1 MSPEGAKLF
10 LTCLTFRVMDATVR
24 SPLVRSFER
33 HLRAMNR
40 SEKTVDTYL
49 IAVRQAD
56 AFLRAHGTTIEA
68 ATRADLE
75 AFMGDLLA
83 RRAASTAATYHKVLR
98 ILYAWLVE
106 EEEIPLDPMARI
118 RPPIVPDKPVPV
130 VPEDG
135 LKALFLACAGT
146 TFEARRD
153 TALLMLLL
161 DTGARRAEMAG
172 LTLDDVD
179 LDLDVLLVLGKGRRE
194 RSLPFGTR
202 AGEALDRYLRAR
214 ARHKH
219 AGLPW
224 LWLGQKGRLTD
235 AGLRMMLRRRGA
247 QAGLPGLHAH
257 QMRHTFAH
265 AWLAQ
270 GGAEGDLM
278 RIAGWKSRA
287 MLQRYGASAADARAR
302 EAHRRLSP
310 ADRL

>member
-1 MSPEGAKLF
+1 
-10 LTCLTFRVMDATVR
+10 MDPPART
-24 SPLVRSFER
+24 PLARSFER
-33 HLRAMNR
+33 HLRSENR
-40 SEKTVDTYL
+40 SERTVASYL
-49 IAVRQAD
+49 IGVRQAE
-56 AFLRAHGTTIEA
+56 AFLRAHGTTIQA

-75 AFMGDLLA
+75 AFIADLLG
-83 RRAASTAATYHKVLR
+83 RRAPSTAATYYKVIK

-106 EEEIPLDPMARI
+106 EEEIPADPMARM
-118 RPPIVPDKPVPV
+118 RPPIVPDKPVPI
-130 VPEDG
+130 VPEG
-135 LKALFLACAGT
+135 TLKRLFQLCAGN

-161 DTGARRAEMAG
+161 DTGARRAEISE

-194 RSLPFGTR
+194 RTLPFGRR

-219 AGLPW
+219 AALPW
-224 LWLGQKGRLTD
+224 LWLGQKGRLTE

-247 QAGLPGLHAH
+247 QVGLPGLHPH
-257 QMRHTFAH
+257 QFRHTFCH
-265 AWLAQ
+265 EWLAQ
-270 GGAEGDLM
+270 GGAETDLM

>member
-1 MSPEGAKLF
+1 MEEPA
-10 LTCLTFRVMDATVR
+10 R

-33 HLRAMNR
+33 HLRAENR
-40 SEKTVDTYL
+40 SERTVATYL
-49 IAVRQAD
+49 IALRQAD

-75 AFMGDLLA
+75 AFLAELLA
-83 RRAASTAATYHKVLR
+83 RRAPSTAATYYKVLKL
-98 ILYAWLVE
+98 LYAWLAD
-106 EEEIPLDPMARI
+106 EEEIPANPMR
-118 RPPIVPDKPVPV
+118 RMKPPIVPDKPVPI

-135 LKALFLACAGT
+135 LKRLFRACAGN

-161 DTGARRAEMAG
+161 DTGARRDEMAG
-172 LTLDDVD
+172 LKLADVD
-179 LDLDVLLVLGKGRRE
+179 LELDVLLVLGKGRRE
-194 RSLPFGTR
+194 RTLPFGRT

-214 ARHKH
+214 SRHKD
-219 AGLPW
+219 ADLPW
-224 LWLGQKGRLTD
+224 LWLGKRGRLTEW
-235 AGLRMMLRRRGA
+235 GLVMMLRRRGA
-247 QAGLPGLHAH
+247 QAGLPGLHPH
-257 QMRHTFAH
+257 QFRHTFAH
-265 AWLAQ
+265 QWLAH
-270 GGAEGDLM
+270 GGTETDLM

>member
-1 MSPEGAKLF
+1 MEQPA
-10 LTCLTFRVMDATVR
+10 RD
-24 SPLVRSFER
+24 PLVRSFER
-33 HLRAMNR
+33 HLYAENR
-40 SEKTVDTYL
+40 SGRTVTTYL

-56 AFLRAHGTTIEA
+56 VFLRARGTSIEA

-75 AFMGDLLA
+75 AFMGDLLD
-83 RRAASTAATYHKVLR
+83 RRSASTAATYYKVLK
-98 ILYAWLVE
+98 ILYAWLAE
-106 EEEIPLDPMARI
+106 EEEIPADPMVRMK
-118 RPPIVPDKPVPV
+118 RPIVPERPVPI

-135 LKALFLACAGT
+135 LKRLFRACAGN

-153 TALLMLLL
+153 IALLMLLL
-161 DTGARRAEMAG
+161 DTGARRAEMVG
-172 LTLDDVD
+172 LTLNDVD

-194 RSLPFGTR
+194 RALPFGRR

-214 ARHKH
+214 ARHKD
-219 AGLPW
+219 ATLPW
-224 LWLGQKGRLTD
+224 LWLGKKGHLTD

-247 QAGLPGLHAH
+247 QVGLPGLHPH
-257 QMRHTFAH
+257 QLRHTFAH
-265 AWLAQ
+265 EWLAQ

-310 ADRL
+310 ADRI